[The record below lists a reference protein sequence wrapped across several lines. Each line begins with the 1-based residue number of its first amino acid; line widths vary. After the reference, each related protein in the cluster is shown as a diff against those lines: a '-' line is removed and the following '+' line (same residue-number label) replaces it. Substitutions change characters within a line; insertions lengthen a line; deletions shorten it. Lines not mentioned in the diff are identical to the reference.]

1 MWTLTEAHHSK
12 STLDQIHAN
21 YLARRLSKCQIGMT
35 RREEHGWNRPTTR
48 IVRHEQ
54 GSRAP
59 VTGSGL
65 DQQAADM
72 KAIACGVAAY
82 HCSRRL
88 SRRRRKRSKDF
99 AQLGTDCLLPLP
111 PFRRVVAKRGD
122 RIVPRLELL
131 QDFVKNRLANA
142 AATLMFFRSE
152 RRMRNRAW
160 LLKESDIVLLRR
172 IAVAWLIGFQ
182 RRSRPRPQRSPHR
195 GDFRGRRRD

>member
-1 MWTLTEAHHSK
+1 
-12 STLDQIHAN
+12 
-21 YLARRLSKCQIGMT
+21 MT
-35 RREEHGWNRPTTR
+35 RREEHGWNRPTVR

-72 KAIACGVAAY
+72 KAVAGGVAAC

-88 SRRRRKRSKDF
+88 PRRRRKRRENF

-131 QDFVKNRLANA
+131 QDFVKNRLANTA
-142 AATLMFFRSE
+142 GTMMLLRLARRASVRS
-152 RRMRNRAW
+152 RSNR
-160 LLKESDIVLLRR
+160 ESSIILLRR